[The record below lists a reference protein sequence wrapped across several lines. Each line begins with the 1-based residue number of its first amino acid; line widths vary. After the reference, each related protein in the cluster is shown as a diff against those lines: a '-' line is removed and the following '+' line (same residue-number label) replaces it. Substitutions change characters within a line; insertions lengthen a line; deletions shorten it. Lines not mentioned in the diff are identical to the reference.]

1 MSSVSEL
8 FALKPTIHVANTLQ
22 RGLGPCYVPECSRA
36 KIPGYLAKPWHSW
49 WIRPTSAKL
58 ASPSVWSSADKCRE
72 SSNPPKTC
80 TARQQDSTPYVMEVC
95 MPLLIT
101 RGRRRAHT
109 PIARSTQWE
118 ARYGVGSVFRQTSR
132 VGGTYIQRPDEVW
145 CCTSMGSF
153 QR

>member
-72 SSNPPKTC
+72 LQSSKNVHSAP
-80 TARQQDSTPYVMEVC
+80 ARLYSVRDGGLHAVANHERPTPS
-95 MPLLIT
+95 
-101 RGRRRAHT
+101 AH
-109 PIARSTQWE
+109 ANRSVNS
-118 ARYGVGSVFRQTSR
+118 VGSAVRSRICFSSDEPSGRYIHSTS
-132 VGGTYIQRPDEVW
+132 
-145 CCTSMGSF
+145 
-153 QR
+153 